1 VPAPDRRSLVEAIR
15 AAAKLA
21 IEATS
26 LRAVARAVDM
36 SPMGL
41 KHFVGGTHPYSAT
54 LRKLIAWYAVHQA
67 EAGGFSAESVRAA
80 LVLLTDGLPESA
92 RGGAVLELLDV
103 VQKQHAEAGSRPP
116 AWLATIRDDPGP
128 GE

>member
-1 VPAPDRRSLVEAIR
+1 MSAPDRRSLVEAIR
-15 AAAKLA
+15 AAVRLA

-26 LRAVARAVDM
+26 LRAVARAVGM

-41 KHFVGGTHPYSAT
+41 KHFAAGTHPYSAT
-54 LRKLIAWYAVHQA
+54 LRKLTAWYAVHQA
-67 EAGGFSAESVRAA
+67 EAGGFSVDAVRGA

-92 RGGAVLELLDV
+92 RGRAAAAVTDV
-103 VQKQHAEAGSRPP
+103 ILKIHQEVGSRPP
-116 AWLATIRDDPGP
+116 AWLTTLRAEAAA

>member
-1 VPAPDRRSLVEAIR
+1 VAAPDRRSLVEAIR
-15 AAAKLA
+15 EAVKLA

-41 KHFVGGTHPYSAT
+41 KHFAAGTQPYSAT
-54 LRKLIAWYAVHQA
+54 FRKLTAWYAVHQA
-67 EAGGFSAESVRAA
+67 EAGGFSVDSVRGA

-92 RGGAVLELLDV
+92 RGRATAAVLDVILKLHGELRT
-103 VQKQHAEAGSRPP
+103 RPP
-116 AWLATIRDDPGP
+116 AWLTTLRAEAPDA
-128 GE
+128 